1 MPCKTDRYTA
11 LLGLVV
17 GDTCEEEAGLV
28 QMAPCQLAGEAAL
41 LSNFMLRAVKACCE
55 ESLKQLS
62 GKALLSL
69 FIGRKAAALFARR
82 VRWKLLR
89 LKKSKRQKKKR
100 AGFLSSLK
108 KKHNSRLT

>member
-62 GKALLSL
+62 GKALLSR
-69 FIGRKAAALFARR
+69 FIGRKAAALFAGR

-89 LKKSKRQKKKR
+89 LEKSKREKKKKR

-108 KKHNSRLT
+108 KKKTQL